1 VSATTIHKLYWDFE
15 KEERWLNEMAAKGLD
30 LVGYSWGTYRFEHGT
45 PGEWTYRIELLPETP
60 AKSASLEYLSFMADA
75 GVETVS
81 TYMRWIYFRKRTC
94 DGPFELF
101 SDLDSRISH
110 YERVLALFASL
121 TAALTPLTVVNVV
134 NMTHEE
140 RSVEF
145 VLPLMALQV
154 VVVVLMATESVRL
167 WQRVKA
173 LREQK
178 RVFE

>member
-1 VSATTIHKLYWDFE
+1 VSTTTIHKLYWDFE

-60 AKSASLEYLSFMADA
+60 AKSASLEYLSF
-75 GVETVS
+75 
-81 TYMRWIYFRKRTC
+81 
-94 DGPFELF
+94 
-101 SDLDSRISH
+101 
-110 YERVLALFASL
+110 
-121 TAALTPLTVVNVV
+121 TPLTVVNVV